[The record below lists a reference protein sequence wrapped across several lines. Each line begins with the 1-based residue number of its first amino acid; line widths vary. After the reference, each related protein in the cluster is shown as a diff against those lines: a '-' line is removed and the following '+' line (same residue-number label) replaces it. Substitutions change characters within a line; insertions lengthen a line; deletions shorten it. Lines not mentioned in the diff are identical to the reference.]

1 MKKSVS
7 FLVPVVTL
15 SLIIA
20 VIMAACSKNG
30 NGSKPKIS
38 LESITNPV
46 QPGEQMDIKFKFT
59 NGGKLSGGTMW
70 IERTRVNQIPTQ
82 VTVSGDTIPAAP
94 IPDYNGVQQGELVFT
109 GQYQGYLHFDDHIND
124 TLIFRIVVTTTSGI
138 SSDTFTTPRVAVIN
152 P

>member
-20 VIMAACSKNG
+20 VTMAACSKSG

-38 LESITNPV
+38 LESVTSIVEPD
-46 QPGEQMDIKFKFT
+46 GELDIKLKFT
-59 NGGKLSGGTMW
+59 NGDKLSGGSYW
-70 IERTRVNQIPTQ
+70 VERTRINQIPPQ
-82 VTVSGDTIPAAP
+82 NAISGDTVTYS
-94 IPDYNGVQQGELVFT
+94 IPDYNNVQQGELEYA
-109 GQYQGYLHFDDHIND
+109 QPYQGYLHFDDHIND
-124 TLIFRIVVTTTSGI
+124 TLVFRIAVITSTGI
-138 SSDTFTTPRVAVIN
+138 SSDTLTTPKIVSIS

>member
-7 FLVPVVTL
+7 FLVPVVPL
-15 SLIIA
+15 LLIIA
-20 VIMAACSKNG
+20 ATIAACSKSSSG
-30 NGSKPKIS
+30 KPKIT

-46 QPGEQMDIKFKFT
+46 QPDEQMDIKLKFT

-70 IERTRVNQIPTQ
+70 VERTRLNQIPP
-82 VTVSGDTIPAAP
+82 VNHISGDTVPDSP
-94 IPDYNGVQQGELVFT
+94 IPNFNNVQQGEMVYSQ
-109 GQYQGYLHFDDHIND
+109 QYQGYLHFDDHIND

-138 SSDTFTTPRVAVIN
+138 SSDTLTTPKIVSIS

>member
-15 SLIIA
+15 LLIIA
-20 VIMAACSKNG
+20 ATIAACSKSSNG
-30 NGSKPKIS
+30 KPTIS
-38 LESITNPV
+38 LKSITNPV
-46 QPGEQMDIKFKFT
+46 QPGEQMDITFKFT
-59 NGGKLSGGTMW
+59 NGAKLSGGNMW

-82 VTVSGDTIPAAP
+82 IVVSGDTIPDAP
-94 IPDYNGVQQGELVFT
+94 IADFNGVQQGEIVFS

-124 TLIFRIVVTTTSGI
+124 TLVFRIVVTTTTGI
-138 SSDTFTTPRVAVIN
+138 SSDTFTSPRVAVIN